1 MKNVVEI
8 LNTDLEKVA
17 ELRAL
22 APLNQDGMVLKF
34 IKRLSGYGECRFRV
48 STKDPIFDTLGD
60 ILEPHKYHVRIK
72 RANTTIW
79 QGAIVDNP
87 SRTKQYQEVRALEY
101 LFYLGRVLVERDTRT
116 EASSEKHYRK
126 FDSGTMKAA
135 VKDMMDYA
143 KTYFGSNHILG
154 SMTISNSNIDNPNF
168 PNNYKKTNGQPLTG
182 AWTFSSNLTLQFD
195 YNSILFV
202 LNSFALYAGCDYEID
217 NDLVFHFKT
226 RLGTNKTN
234 IGFVYGARGNII
246 DYDIPRYGQRMAN
259 DLYGISATYDGEVL
273 RSNKI
278 DSESQLTYG
287 KLQDAMP
294 FADVKDNNTLTTRVT
309 EELRYVKSPDNAPL
323 SFVLN
328 EKGYFLGA
336 YDVGDI
342 VTVKVDDGPISY
354 DQPRRIVQF
363 VVSVHNTGR
372 EITTVETN
380 KPKDEDL

>member
-1 MKNVVEI
+1 MRNVVEI
-8 LNTDLEKVA
+8 LDTSLNKVA

-48 STKDPIFDTLGD
+48 STKDPIFDRLGD
-60 ILEPHKYHVRIK
+60 ILVPHQYHVRVK
-72 RANTTIW
+72 RDNVTIW

-101 LFYLGRVLVERDTRT
+101 LFYLDRVLVERDTST
-116 EASSEKHYRK
+116 EASSNKDYRK
-126 FDSGTMKAA
+126 FSSGTMKAA
-135 VKDMMDYA
+135 VKNMMDYA

-154 SMTISNSNIDNPNF
+154 SMTVSNDNIDNPNF
-168 PNNYKKTNGQPLTG
+168 PTGYKKANGQPLTG
-182 AWTFSSNLTLQFD
+182 AWTFSSDITLQFD

-202 LNSFALYAGCDYEID
+202 ISNFALYAGCDFKID
-217 NDLVFHFKT
+217 NDLVFHFKN
-226 RLGTNKTN
+226 RLGDNKTN

-259 DLYGISATYDGEVL
+259 DLYGISATYDGKVL
-273 RSNKI
+273 RENKI
-278 DSESQLTYG
+278 DAESQNTYG

-294 FADVKDNNTLTTRVT
+294 FADVKDSNTLRTRIV
-309 EELRYVKSPDNAPL
+309 EELRYVKKPDNAPL

-342 VTVKVDDGPISY
+342 VTIKVKDGPIDY
-354 DQPRRIVQF
+354 DEPRRIVQF
-363 VVSVHNTGR
+363 VVNVHNTGR

-380 KPKDEDL
+380 QPKDEDL